1 MSQQKRTNYSI
12 LGRNLSTTTLTRT
25 FQTLTFCRSNRR
37 SRICNK
43 SKCAL
48 KYAREEQDNSWP
60 TVLYIAVAY
69 NFHKNRFS
77 QLTCL
82 QIIHQHTHITWKFP
96 LQLLPMPHFLELKTW
111 ATSMT
116 NYWFHCRYHVR
127 TNERLTHWLHS
138 RKHGP
143 IQLSAHIMH
152 LGFCVRLDI
161 WLSGR
166 TSRRTSTVSPWTLKW
181 TQIRAPS
188 LPTPKNTLL
197 PYAQL
202 AQTRK

>member
-1 MSQQKRTNYSI
+1 MQNVACDVQRTSKKRMWHMSQQKRTNYSI

-43 SKCAL
+43 SKYTL

-96 LQLLPMPHFLELKTW
+96 LHLLPMPHFVELRCL
-111 ATSMT
+111 SDP
-116 NYWFHCRYHVR
+116 VR
-127 TNERLTHWLHS
+127 TTKRWTQRVHS
-138 RKHGP
+138 RQHNP
-143 IQLSAHIMH
+143 VQLSAHIMR

-161 WLSGR
+161 CLSGR
-166 TSRRTSTVSPWTLKW
+166 TSSRTS
-181 TQIRAPS
+181 I
-188 LPTPKNTLL
+188 
-197 PYAQL
+197 
-202 AQTRK
+202 